1 MSFHIS
7 SSSKLKTCNETPWFG
22 FEFYQTLDYLQNRER
37 GVFGVEIVAT
47 WPTSVWHKSW
57 KQMERNTLRSFW
69 TNTRDQFREI
79 QHLGERGD
87 FRGGIVAT
95 FTTAVWQWQQ
105 QQVRTNPSS
114 AARTQTGFCND
125 DITSQEWV
133 CMSISLLPKLLGTS
147 GLKIHQKLAQGKK
160 RSFRRNLFLAT
171 DCPIRGEG
179 GTPFSVKKLPLSFQE
194 RPRGWGVPL

>member
-22 FEFYQTLDYLQNRER
+22 FEFYQTLEYLQNRER

-114 AARTQTGFCND
+114 AARTQTGFHKD
-125 DITSQEWV
+125 DFTTQICVRNTGDSSAEITWFPMSDLMDEICKNLSADSDSDLMRKQVNFLQLYFSQG
-133 CMSISLLPKLLGTS
+133 S
-147 GLKIHQKLAQGKK
+147 Q
-160 RSFRRNLFLAT
+160 
-171 DCPIRGEG
+171 
-179 GTPFSVKKLPLSFQE
+179 
-194 RPRGWGVPL
+194 